1 MTAPV
6 ITRTGDGEQ
15 AEGVRA
21 VRAARRARGR
31 RSTIVVAVLASL
43 GLAIAAVSLC
53 VGAYTIGVPRVVLAL
68 LGLGDEGDSFVVL
81 QLRAPR
87 LVLGILTAVAFA
99 TAGALFQS
107 VLRNPLAS
115 PDLIGVSG
123 GASFAAVFAI
133 LVLGWSG
140 VAVSA
145 LAFLGALTVAAAIYL
160 LASRGGLSGFRFVL
174 IGIAVAFMVTAAL
187 NFLITRADVTDAR
200 VAIVWLVG
208 SLGGARWAEIVT
220 VAVAL
225 AVLLPLTAIVA
236 PRLRIL
242 QLGDDSATG
251 LGVPAARAR
260 LVLIALAVAL
270 VAVGTAAA
278 GPIAFVAFVSA
289 PIARRLVG
297 TGGLSLVP
305 SALVGVV
312 VVTASDF
319 VAQHALGAV
328 QVPVGVVT
336 GVVGAPYLLW
346 LLGTAGRSRG
356 GD

>member
-1 MTAPV
+1 VSAPATAV
-6 ITRTGDGEQ
+6 GEK
-15 AEGVRA
+15 EGQRAGEDVVRSL
-21 VRAARRARGR
+21 RRGRGR
-31 RSTIVVAVLASL
+31 RTSIVVAVLLAL
-43 GLAIAAVSLC
+43 AVAIAAASLC
-53 VGAYTIGVPRVVLAL
+53 VGAVTIGVPQVVLAL
-68 LGLGDEGDSFVVL
+68 LGLGESGDRFVVL

-87 LVLGILTAVAFA
+87 LVLGILTAAAFA

-115 PDLIGVSG
+115 PDIIGVSG

-140 VAVSA
+140 LAVSA
-145 LAFLGALTVAAAIYL
+145 LAFVGALAVSAVIYA

-174 IGIAVAFMVTAAL
+174 VGVAVAFMVSAAL
-187 NFLITRADVTDAR
+187 NFLLTRADVKDAR

-208 SLGGARWAEIVT
+208 SLGSARWGEIAT
-220 VAVAL
+220 IAVAL
-225 AVLLPLTAIVA
+225 AVLLPLTAVAA
-236 PRLRIL
+236 PRVRIL

-251 LGVPAARAR
+251 LGVPAGRAR

-270 VAVGTAAA
+270 VAVATAAV

-297 TGGLSLVP
+297 TGGIALLP
-305 SALVGVV
+305 SALVGIVI
-312 VVTASDF
+312 VTGSDF
-319 VAQHALGAV
+319 VAQHLLGGV
-328 QVPVGVVT
+328 HVPAGVVT

-346 LLGTAGRSRG
+346 LLSTAGRSRR